1 MDLKE
6 ALMTLSAAHGPTGN
20 EAGAVEAAQKL
31 IEPFVSSVS
40 RDQVGN
46 LFAIRACGKFG
57 APRVLLDAHLDEVCL
72 YVTGAED
79 GFLTFVNG
87 GGIDARILPDTEV
100 EILSDPPMRGVIT
113 CLPPHLIGAGEGEKS
128 FELEQLCI
136 DAALTPEQAKVVPV
150 GTPVVWATE
159 PFAMQGE
166 LVCGKALDDRAGFA
180 VLLRAMELL
189 QDETLACDVVVLGS
203 VGEERGMLGAKTGAF
218 SMMPHAAVVVDVTFA
233 SQPDCDPD
241 ITHPLGCGPV
251 IGVCPLL
258 SQPLTAQLRQTCEE
272 LELPHRLE
280 IMTGNPGTNA
290 AATQIS
296 REGVPSVMIS
306 VPLRYMHT
314 PREVVDVSDIERSAQ
329 LLAQFLRGFGQE
341 AAE

>member
-6 ALMTLSAAHGPTGN
+6 ALIALSGANGPTGN
-20 EAGAVEAAQKL
+20 EAGAAEAARAL
-31 IEPFVSSVS
+31 IEPYVSSVTT
-40 RDQVGN
+40 DQIGN
-46 LFAIRACGKFG
+46 LFAIRACGRFG

-72 YVTGAED
+72 YVSGAED

-100 EILSDPPMRGVIT
+100 NILCDPPLRGVIT
-113 CLPPHLIGAGEGEKS
+113 CIPQDGEEGKTIAQDK
-128 FELEQLCI
+128 LAI
-136 DAALTPEQAKVVPV
+136 DACLTHEQAAAIPV

-159 PFAMQGE
+159 PKMLSGDH
-166 LVCGKALDDRAGFA
+166 VCGKALDDRAGFA
-180 VLLRAMELL
+180 VLLRAMEIL
-189 QDETLACDVVVLGS
+189 QGETIGCDVVVLGS

-233 SQPDCDPD
+233 AQPDCDPD
-241 ITHPLGCGPV
+241 GTFELGCGPI
-251 IGVCPLL
+251 IGICPLL
-258 SQPLTAQLRQTCEE
+258 NQGLTGKLRTICEE
-272 LELPHRLE
+272 KNLPHRIE
-280 IMTGNPGTNA
+280 IMTGDPGTNA

-296 REGVPSVMIS
+296 REGVPTVMVS

-314 PREVVDVSDIERSAQ
+314 PREVVRVSDIEQSAQ
-329 LLAQFLRGFGQE
+329 LIAQFLREFGQE